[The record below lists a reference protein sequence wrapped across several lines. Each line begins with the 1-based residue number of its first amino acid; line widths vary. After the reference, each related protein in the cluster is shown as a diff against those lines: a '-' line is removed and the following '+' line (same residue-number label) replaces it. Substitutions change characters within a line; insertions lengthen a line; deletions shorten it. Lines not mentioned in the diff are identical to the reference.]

1 MLQERFEDVVIARL
15 PFGGL
20 EGGVRSLQLYHFV
33 VVTPRFD
40 DDDAVRSVASIIQ
53 VDDVDGEGRVA
64 RLMVGE

>member
-40 DDDAVRSVASIIQ
+40 DDDAVRSVASIHPS
-53 VDDVDGEGRVA
+53 
-64 RLMVGE
+64 